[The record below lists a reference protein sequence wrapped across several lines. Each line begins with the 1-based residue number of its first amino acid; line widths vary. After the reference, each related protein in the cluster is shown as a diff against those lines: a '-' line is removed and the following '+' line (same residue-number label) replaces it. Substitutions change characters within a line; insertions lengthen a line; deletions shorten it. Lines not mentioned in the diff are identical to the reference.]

1 MNLSEDMA
9 QRHGRML
16 GELAELG
23 MELARGLKGRA
34 DAAETDAQAQSLAV
48 TFHQIARDVR
58 LTLAL
63 ESRLARERQEIVRH
77 EQARRLDRVYAR
89 KAQVRAVLSDI
100 VWRETEGEAAEALLE
115 ELDERLES
123 QALFEAFLD
132 GPVEACIAAI
142 RAGLGLPANDGSAA
156 APPAPPDPPEVAWRS
171 SG

>member
-1 MNLSEDMA
+1 MTLSEDMA

-23 MELARGLKGRA
+23 MDLARGLKGRA
-34 DAAETDAQAQSLAV
+34 DAAETDAQAQGLAI

-63 ESRLARERQEIVRH
+63 ESKLARDRQEIARH
-77 EQARRLDRVYAR
+77 EQAGRREQVYAR
-89 KAQVRAVLSDI
+89 KAQVRAVLADI
-100 VWRETEGEAAEALLE
+100 VWRETEGEAAEDLLE
-115 ELDERLES
+115 ELDERLDG

-142 RAGLGLPANDGSAA
+142 RAELGLPANDGSAA
-156 APPAPPDPPEVAWRS
+156 APPAPPEIAWRS